1 MAKTTE
7 PHSPEK
13 LNRIVAGTQIEGEIT
28 SDSNIRIDGSVK
40 GTIRAKGR
48 LVVGPTGSIHGEI
61 VCENADIEGKIN
73 GKISVNGLLSLKSTA
88 RLECDILTQKLAIE
102 PGATFSGNCAM
113 GSEGKPTPISS
124 LENRNVDARTQ
135 NRPSETRPEDRTP
148 KGEQPRPGQ
157 EERSKQGASR

>member
-1 MAKTTE
+1 MAKTAE

-13 LNRIVAGTQIEGEIT
+13 LNRIVAGTQIEGEINT
-28 SDSNIRIDGSVK
+28 DSNIRIDGSLK
-40 GTIRAKGR
+40 GKINAKGR
-48 LVVGPTGSIHGEI
+48 LVVGPTGSIQGEI

-113 GSEGKPTPISS
+113 GSGNSPIQ
-124 LENRNVDARTQ
+124 NRNSDAQAQ
-135 NRPSETRPEDRTP
+135 NKTVE
-148 KGEQPRPGQ
+148 PRPQSQDPKSDRPRTGQ
-157 EERSKQGASR
+157 ESRAAQGAGR